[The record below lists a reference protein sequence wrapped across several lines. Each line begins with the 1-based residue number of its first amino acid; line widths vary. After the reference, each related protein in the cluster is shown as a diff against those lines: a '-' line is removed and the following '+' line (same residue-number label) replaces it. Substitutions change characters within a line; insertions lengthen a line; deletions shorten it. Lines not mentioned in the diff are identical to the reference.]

1 MTGSCPGRQRPP
13 ALPERSGEH
22 WQRRQPAVLEPST
35 MKAAFPLML
44 LAALPLPLLAANAK
58 PEIERPAA
66 SAQANA
72 AVHTVRQIPE
82 ACTRIEGRF
91 TGDAAAPYD
100 MQLVRTSAQCQPR
113 AMFLEF
119 AKVSPSEAN
128 GWKLNEVV
136 RIPSAACNT
145 QQALIEVW
153 RKPAGQQVALDG
165 QGQNRVYLEDAKAQA
180 AAGRLAALPT
190 YSVHLQMEGK
200 PCR

>member
-1 MTGSCPGRQRPP
+1 MTGSCLHRQRP
-13 ALPERSGEH
+13 
-22 WQRRQPAVLEPST
+22 
-35 MKAAFPLML
+35 L
-44 LAALPLPLLAANAK
+44 LAARFSQGVATSAPVLVELLPMKALLTLAATVLLPLPLLAAPTK

-66 SAQANA
+66 TAQAIG

-91 TGDAAAPYD
+91 TDTAAQPYD
-100 MQLVRTSAQCQPR
+100 MQLARTSAQCQPR
-113 AMFLEF
+113 ALFLD
-119 AKVSPSEAN
+119 ASKVNPSEAS

-136 RIPSAACNT
+136 RVPSTACSS

-180 AAGRLAALPT
+180 AAGRLAALPA
-190 YSVHLQMEGK
+190 YSAKLAMQGAA
-200 PCR
+200 CR